1 MHAAAGNEAELKPLE
16 MQGQKGMRQVG
27 DREEIVNDRKKQYVT
42 ISNGHA
48 AGGAGRADA
57 ASW

>member
-1 MHAAAGNEAELKPLE
+1 
-16 MQGQKGMRQVG
+16 MQQVG